1 MPTMQLTSPAD
12 AILLTGD
19 DIGGK
24 WIYDNDSMSSWLKL
38 ADVEV
43 KLSAR
48 PNAHGAYDIDQ
59 LYVNEHRTTIDG
71 QYFGTST
78 VDAATAR
85 NRLVAMFNDGRP
97 IMLIVTDEL
106 GTTFRTVTLIDHSA
120 PWKLDSHFEF
130 SVTFVAPDPR
140 RYGAAQ
146 IDEEGMPVGSSG
158 LVWNLGTA
166 PSGLYFDWGTV
177 GTLGQVEFANTGT
190 APSSPLLEV
199 GGAGGF
205 NAGFR
210 VTETET
216 GRELTI
222 AYQTGLGD
230 IVRLNSR
237 TGRAT
242 LNGADITRFMTS
254 RKWFTVPS
262 GATRHYQITPLAGYT
277 GSPTIKITGSPANL

>member
-1 MPTMQLTSPAD
+1 MPTMQLTSPTD
-12 AILLTGD
+12 SIVFTGD
-19 DIGGK
+19 DISAQ

-43 KLSAR
+43 KLSPR
-48 PNAHGAYDIDQ
+48 PNAHGVYDVDQ
-59 LYVNEHRTTIDG
+59 LYVKEHRTTIDG
-71 QYFGTST
+71 QFYGVST
-78 VDAATAR
+78 EDAAAAR

-97 IMLIVTDEL
+97 IVLIVTDEL
-106 GTTFRTVTLIDHSA
+106 GSTYRTVTLIDCDT
-120 PWKLDSHFEF
+120 PWKLDTHFFF
-130 SVTFVAPDPR
+130 SITLMAPDPR

-146 IDEEGMPVGSSG
+146 IDEDGMPVGSSG

-166 PSGLYFDWGTV
+166 PSGLFFDWGTP
-177 GTLGQVEFANTGT
+177 GTLGRVEFTNTGT
-190 APSSPLLEV
+190 APSSPIIEV
-199 GGAGGF
+199 GGPGGF

-222 AYQTGLGD
+222 AYQTGVGD

-262 GATRHYQITPLAGYT
+262 GVTRHYQITPLAGYT